1 MGRATTALPHESG
14 RRCGVAFSSPTQYR
28 TDANLRAR
36 QRLWEH
42 QSPRFDLV
50 SWVLRIS
57 GIEAASADRVL
68 DVGCGNGIYLRQL
81 QTRGVAAVGCDV
93 SFGMLVAARKATDS
107 RQILVLT
114 DAQALPFAD
123 SSFDVILAPHMLYHV
138 PDRQRALAELR
149 RVLRPGGR
157 LVAVTNSAQHLRS
170 LRSLVEDAVQVAT
183 LGWAMEDPSV
193 RAFSMEN
200 GEAQLRTAFEHVECI
215 EATEAAPALLT
226 DARIAADY
234 VASTEDHY
242 QPETDRPWSEVVED
256 VRVAVQR
263 QIDAVGSFQVQGRS
277 GAFLCR

>member
-1 MGRATTALPHESG
+1 MAARPSG
-14 RRCGVAFSSPTQYR
+14 RGRRWCLTLSSPTQYG

-36 QRLWEH
+36 QRLWGY
-42 QSPRFDLV
+42 QRPSFDLV
-50 SWVLRIS
+50 AWVLRIS
-57 GIEAASADRVL
+57 AIEAASADRVL

-81 QTRGVAAVGCDV
+81 RAIGVEAVGCDV
-93 SFGMLVAARKATDS
+93 SFGMLNAARATTDP
-107 RQILVLT
+107 RQILVHS

-123 SSFDVILAPHMLYHV
+123 SSFDIIFAPHMLYHV
-138 PDRQRALAELR
+138 PDRPRALAELR

-157 LVAVTNSAQHLRS
+157 LVAVTNSAQHMRS
-170 LRSLVEDAVQVAT
+170 LRSLVEDAVRVAT
-183 LGWAMEDPSV
+183 PGWAMEDPSV

-200 GEAQLRTAFEHVECI
+200 GEAQLRTAFEHVESI
-215 EATEAAPALLT
+215 DATEAAPVVLT

-242 QPETDRPWSEVVED
+242 QPETDRPWSDVVED

-277 GAFLCR
+277 GAFLCQ